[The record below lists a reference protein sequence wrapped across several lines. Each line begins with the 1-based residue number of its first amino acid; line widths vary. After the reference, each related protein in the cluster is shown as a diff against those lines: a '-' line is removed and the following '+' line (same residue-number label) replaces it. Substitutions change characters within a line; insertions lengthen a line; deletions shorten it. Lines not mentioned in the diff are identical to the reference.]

1 MATLYYNGT
10 IYTMAAPNDTVEAVL
25 INDGL
30 VTETGSYETLKAQA
44 DHFVDLQG
52 QTMMPALTDVH
63 QHLVMIGKKLDML
76 VLEDMTDI
84 DEMKREVKA
93 FNTNRQWNNIF
104 GYDENNFENQYKIN
118 IKELDELTEKP
129 TLITYMLT
137 CRRSQFSCF

>member
-52 QTMMPALTDVH
+52 QTMML
-63 QHLVMIGKKLDML
+63 
-76 VLEDMTDI
+76 
-84 DEMKREVKA
+84 
-93 FNTNRQWNNIF
+93 
-104 GYDENNFENQYKIN
+104 
-118 IKELDELTEKP
+118 
-129 TLITYMLT
+129 
-137 CRRSQFSCF
+137 